1 MAIPEINFFIIEYD
15 GHVLRYSFA
24 GREDGQSI
32 LMTVNLF
39 LHFNFLYH
47 TDK

>member
-1 MAIPEINFFIIEYD
+1 MIFITEYD
-15 GHVLRYSFA
+15 GHELRYSFA

-32 LMTVNLF
+32 LMTVNFF
-39 LHFNFLYH
+39 LHFNFLYY